1 MDRYEFKVRGT
12 NDKLV
17 KLFLSTEEVK
27 TLCMESLLYRIL
39 TRFSGLRGSL
49 RSWRCGEINF
59 WRRDGIVGAREIKFW
74 PPEASGET
82 ARNTPCQRTW
92 VF

>member
-17 KLFLSTEEVK
+17 KFFLSTEEVK
-27 TLCMESLLYRIL
+27 TLCMESLLCRIL

-74 PPEASGET
+74 PPEASGEA